1 MKSKIQNNQNS
12 NAIETSMESK
22 LQYNQNS
29 NEIKTLIQS
38 ISNVIKLQWN

>member
-1 MKSKIQNNQNS
+1 MKSKIQNKQNS